1 MVRIRRAKRVNRSLA
16 GDILVFVMLALVGIF
31 MAFPLVFVINNSF
44 KPLEEIF
51 LFPPKVW
58 VMNPTT
64 ENFTDLFYMMMKS
77 MVPFSRYVMN
87 SLFITLVGTVGSIL
101 LSSMCAYPLAKIRA
115 PGVKI
120 IFGLIVTTLMFPK
133 DITLLPNYLLF
144 VRLNI
149 LNNYA
154 ALILPALASSLG
166 LFLMK
171 QFMESNVP
179 DAVLE
184 SARIDG
190 AGELRLL
197 FRIVMPMVKPA
208 WLTFII
214 FNVQALWNEQGS
226 LYIYQEELK
235 TLPYALS
242 QILAGGIART
252 GTAAAAMVFTLIV
265 PIGTFLFTQ
274 SNIIETLSSSG
285 IKE

>member
-1 MVRIRRAKRVNRSLA
+1 MRVNRSLA
-16 GDILVFVMLALVGIF
+16 GDIVVFLILAAVGLF
-31 MAFPLVFVINNSF
+31 MAFPLVFVINNAF
-44 KPLEEIF
+44 KPLDEIF
-51 LFPPKVW
+51 LFPPKIW

-64 ENFTDLFYMMMKS
+64 ENFSDLFYMMMKS
-77 MVPFSRYVMN
+77 QVPFSRYVMN
-87 SLFITLVGTVGSIL
+87 SLFITLAGTVGSIV

-115 PGVKI
+115 PGVGA
-120 IFGLIVTTLMFPK
+120 IFALIVTTLMFPRE
-133 DITLLPNYLLF
+133 ITLLPNYLLF
-144 VRLNI
+144 VKLGI

-154 ALILPALASSLG
+154 ALILPTLASSLG

-171 QFMESNVP
+171 QFMESTIP
-179 DAVLE
+179 DAILE

-190 AGELRLL
+190 AGEFTTL

-214 FNVQALWNEQGS
+214 FSVQALWNETGS
-226 LYIYQEELK
+226 LYIYREELK

-242 QILAGGIART
+242 QIMGGGIART
-252 GTAAAAMVFTLIV
+252 GAAAAAMVFTLLV
-265 PIGTFLFTQ
+265 PIGTFIFTQ

>member
-1 MVRIRRAKRVNRSLA
+1 MRVNRSLA
-16 GDILVFVMLALVGIF
+16 GDIVVFLILAAVGLF
-31 MAFPLVFVINNSF
+31 MAFPLVFVINNAF
-44 KPLEEIF
+44 KPLDEIF
-51 LFPPKVW
+51 LFPPKIW

-64 ENFTDLFYMMMKS
+64 ENFGDLFYMMMKS
-77 MVPFSRYVMN
+77 LVPFSRYLMN
-87 SLFITLVGTVGSIL
+87 SLFITLAGTVGSIV

-115 PGVKI
+115 PGVGV
-120 IFGLIVTTLMFPK
+120 IFALIVTTLMFPRE
-133 DITLLPNYLLF
+133 ITLLPNYLLF
-144 VRLNI
+144 VKLGI

-154 ALILPALASSLG
+154 ALILPTLASSLG

-171 QFMESNVP
+171 QFMESTIP
-179 DAVLE
+179 DAILE

-190 AGELRLL
+190 AGEFTTL

-214 FNVQALWNEQGS
+214 FSVQALWNETGS
-226 LYIYQEELK
+226 LYIYREELK

-242 QILAGGIART
+242 QIMGGGIART
-252 GTAAAAMVFTLIV
+252 GAAAAAMVFTLIV
-265 PIGTFLFTQ
+265 PIGTFIFTQ